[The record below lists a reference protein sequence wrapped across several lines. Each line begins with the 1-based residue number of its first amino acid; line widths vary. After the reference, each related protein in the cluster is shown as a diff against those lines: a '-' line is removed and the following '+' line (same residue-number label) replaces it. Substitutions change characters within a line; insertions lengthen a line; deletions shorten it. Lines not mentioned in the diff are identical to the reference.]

1 MNRIKIP
8 QTDSIEELA
17 RFWDTHDLTDFA
29 DELEEVKESVF
40 EHQTEVTI
48 RLEPQVEPQDASAVT
63 ELAKSRGIS
72 QANLIQEWI
81 VERIQTSA
89 GSIV

>member
-1 MNRIKIP
+1 MNRIKVP

-48 RLEPQVEPQDASAVT
+48 RLEPQDASAVT

>member
-1 MNRIKIP
+1 MNRIKVP

-17 RFWDTHDLTDFA
+17 RFWDTHDVTDFA

-48 RLEPQVEPQDASAVT
+48 RLEPQDASAVT

>member
-29 DELEEVKESVF
+29 DELEEVKDSVF
-40 EHQTEVTI
+40 ERQTVVTI
-48 RLEPQVEPQDASAVT
+48 RLEPQDVSAVT

-72 QANLIQEWI
+72 HANLIQEWV
-81 VERIQTSA
+81 VERIHASA
-89 GSIV
+89 DSMA